1 MELMAVLIL
10 LCVVMIAQNLLY
22 RKLAF
27 AGVSYSCRF
36 STNEAAEGDEITLV
50 EEIVNNKLLPLPW
63 LKAEI
68 TTSRFLEFAGSQSLV
83 TEDTRFVPSFFMMR
97 SYQKVTRTWKVKCLK
112 RGVYGMNR
120 IVLVATDLLG
130 NVNASKVMV
139 FDQTLTVLPRPVDLT
154 ADFPTH
160 LRMTGD
166 HIVKRH
172 LIADPFMIAGVREY
186 TDRDSMNRIHW
197 PASARTG
204 QLMVHNNEYTA
215 DQSIAMILN
224 MQSRAY
230 EGSSTMDRDKIED
243 AIHVCAG
250 YLDDTLR
257 SGIPVSLYSNGCAT
271 GSDETVLSPEYW
283 GREHVLELLR
293 TLARLDYRY
302 ADTFHN
308 FLETTCRDT
317 KASDIVLITAFLS
330 EEILNYAGEMQRM
343 GRRVMVVHIGKLPEN
358 LEYEV
363 TVPLFEFMG
372 GELHG

>member
-10 LCVVMIAQNLLY
+10 LCAVMVLQNLLY
-22 RKLAF
+22 RRQAF
-27 AGVSYSCRF
+27 AGLSYKCYF

-50 EEIVNNKLLPLPW
+50 EEIINNKFLPLPW

-97 SYQKVTRTWKVKCLK
+97 SYQKVTRTWKVKCVK
-112 RGVYGMNR
+112 RGVYGLNR

-130 NVNASKVMV
+130 NVNASQVV
-139 FDQTLTVLPRPVDLT
+139 DFDQTLTVLPRPVDLT

-160 LRMTGD
+160 LRMSGD

-215 DQSIAMILN
+215 DQSIAVILN

-230 EGSSTMDRDKIED
+230 EGTATLDRDKIED
-243 AIHVCAG
+243 AVHVCAG

-257 SGIPVSLYSNGCAT
+257 SGIPVSLYTNGCAA
-271 GSDETVLSPEYW
+271 GSEGVVISPEYW

-293 TLARLDYRY
+293 TLARLEYRY
-302 ADTFHN
+302 ADTFQN
-308 FLETTCRDT
+308 FLETSCRDT
-317 KASDIVLITAFLS
+317 KASDIVLITSYLS
-330 EEILNYAGEMQRM
+330 EEIVNYAGEMQRA
-343 GRRVMVVHIGKLPEN
+343 GRRVMIVYIGKVPDY
-358 LEYEV
+358 LEFDING
-363 TVPLFEFMG
+363 PLFEFVG

>member
-10 LCVVMIAQNLLY
+10 LCAVMILQNLLY
-22 RKLAF
+22 RKQAF
-27 AGVSYSCRF
+27 TGLSYKCWF

-50 EEIVNNKLLPLPW
+50 EEIINNKFLPLPW

-112 RGVYGMNR
+112 RGVYGLNR

-130 NVNASKVMV
+130 NVNASQVV
-139 FDQTLTVLPRPVDLT
+139 DFDQTLTVLPRPVDMT
-154 ADFPTH
+154 ADFSSH

-215 DQSIAMILN
+215 DQSIAVLLN
-224 MQSRAY
+224 VQSRAY
-230 EGSSTMDRDKIED
+230 EGSATLDRDKIED
-243 AIHVCAG
+243 AVHVCAG

-257 SGIPVSLYSNGCAT
+257 SGIPVSLYTNGCTA
-271 GSDETVLSPEYW
+271 GSSTIVSPEFW

-293 TLARLDYRY
+293 TLAQLEYRY

-308 FLETTCRDT
+308 FLETTCRET
-317 KASDIVLITAFLS
+317 KASDIVIITS
-330 EEILNYAGEMQRM
+330 YVTEEIWGYAVEMQNL
-343 GRRVMVVHIGKLPEN
+343 GRRVMVVHIGKAPEDAWN
-358 LEYEV
+358 DNG
-363 TVPLFEFMG
+363 VPLFEYVG
-372 GELHG
+372 GELNG